1 MIHNVKKMTN
11 LWAAWV
17 AGIAG
22 LAALEVALIFP
33 ILMMLL
39 VGVFDF
45 GSAFVVNQKAISSSQ
60 MMADLI
66 SRNVTVDADDMTNI
80 INAGDQTMRPYNS
93 VEYGYDIISLRYDG
107 DDVDNMEPIVC
118 WRMTERMEP
127 NDLAI
132 ENAEPLAVLGEGLVI
147 VTVSFQY
154 TPLMGARMFNA
165 ITMSETAFARGRR
178 SAIVSYQDGM
188 DIGCEDEA

>member
-1 MIHNVKKMTN
+1 MIKNFKKITG
-11 LWAAWV
+11 LFATWTTAT
-17 AGIAG
+17 AG
-22 LAALEVALIFP
+22 LAAVELALVFP

-45 GSAFVVNQKAISSSQ
+45 GTAFVINQKAISSSQ

-66 SRNVTVDADDMTNI
+66 SRNVTVDADDMANI
-80 INAGDQTMRPYNS
+80 IDAGDQTMRPYNS

-107 DDVDNMEPIVC
+107 DDADDMEPVVC
-118 WRMTERMEP
+118 WRRTAGMEP

-132 ENAEPLAVLGEGLVI
+132 DNADPLAVLGEGLVI

-178 SAIVSYQDGM
+178 SAIVSFQDGM
-188 DIGCEDEA
+188 EIGCEDQE